1 MISFCILDTLI
12 KGRCPIP
19 YMIDSSNLNKIFTIP
34 FIDALNRPTY
44 HPLFDIA
51 INQMK
56 FSQSNLTYRDVF
68 TLLYKELDEHY
79 RNEYF
84 YKNTLLNTMLIQNK
98 ESCLVSALTE
108 LPVANSKPDFM
119 TVDKDD
125 IGVAYEIKTDLDSL
139 QRLETQIQD
148 YYKVFS
154 SVYVVT
160 GEKHIEEV
168 EAMLQNTNV
177 GIVELTANN
186 KLVYKKIAIYDTGHL
201 SHETLFKVLRKKEFE
216 SIVLKYF
223 GELPHVSDFVYYRT
237 CFELLK
243 QLDIIEFQKEVMHC
257 LGQRNIVKDVDLFV
271 QNVPYELSFY
281 AYFSKKHKGKY
292 DEFASFLDK
301 KISLR
306 K

>member
-1 MISFCILDTLI
+1 
-12 KGRCPIP
+12 
-19 YMIDSSNLNKIFTIP
+19 MIDSSNLNKIFTIP
-34 FIDALNRPTY
+34 FIDSLSKPSK
-44 HPLFDIA
+44 HPIFDIA
-51 INQMK
+51 I
-56 FSQSNLTYRDVF
+56 SQIKSSQPSLTYKDVF

-84 YKNTLLNTMLIQNK
+84 YKNTLLNTILIQNK
-98 ESCLVSALTE
+98 ESRFVSALTE

-125 IGVAYEIKTDLDSL
+125 VGIAYEIKTDLDSL
-139 QRLETQIQD
+139 QRLETQIRD

-154 SVYVVT
+154 SVYIVT
-160 GEKHIEEV
+160 GEKYIEEV
-168 EAMLQNTNV
+168 EVMLQNTNV
-177 GIVELTANN
+177 GIIELTANN
-186 KLVYKKIAIYDTGHL
+186 KLVYKKIATCDTDHL

-237 CFELLK
+237 CFGLLK

-281 AYFSKKHKGKY
+281 AYFSKKYKGKY
-292 DEFASFLDK
+292 DEFTPFLEK
-301 KISLR
+301 KISL
-306 K
+306 

>member
-1 MISFCILDTLI
+1 
-12 KGRCPIP
+12 
-19 YMIDSSNLNKIFTIP
+19 MIDSSNLNKIFTIP
-34 FIDALNRPTY
+34 FIDALSKPGC
-44 HPLFDIA
+44 HPIFDVA
-51 INQMK
+51 VNQIK
-56 FSQSNLTYRDVF
+56 SGQSNLTYKDAF
-68 TLLYKELDEHY
+68 TLLYKELDGCY

-98 ESCLVSALTE
+98 ESCFVSALTE

-125 IGVAYEIKTDLDSL
+125 VGIAYEIKTDLDSL
-139 QRLETQIQD
+139 QRLKTQIRD

-168 EAMLQNTNV
+168 KTMLQDTNV
-177 GIVELTANN
+177 GIIELTSSN
-186 KLVYKKIAIYDTGHL
+186 KLIYKKIAICDTIYL

-223 GELPHVSDFVYYRT
+223 GELPHVSDFVYYQT
-237 CFELLK
+237 CFGLLK
-243 QLDIIEFQKEVMHC
+243 QLDIVEFQKDVMHC
-257 LGQRNIVKDVDLFV
+257 LGQRNIVKDVDSFT
-271 QNVPYELSFY
+271 QSVPQELSFY
-281 AYFSKKHKGKY
+281 AYFSKKYKGKY

-301 KISLR
+301 KVSLR
-306 K
+306 N

>member
-1 MISFCILDTLI
+1 MDL
-12 KGRCPIP
+12 
-19 YMIDSSNLNKIFTIP
+19 SNLNKIFTIP
-34 FIDALNRPTY
+34 FIDALSKPSC
-44 HPLFDIA
+44 HPIFDIA
-51 INQMK
+51 VNQIK
-56 FSQSNLTYRDVF
+56 SGQFNLTYKDVF

-108 LPVANSKPDFM
+108 LPVANSKSDFM

-125 IGVAYEIKTDLDSL
+125 VGIAYEIKTDLDSL

-148 YYKVFS
+148 YYKAFS

-160 GEKHIEEV
+160 GKKHIEEV
-168 EAMLQNTNV
+168 ETMLQNTNV
-177 GIVELTANN
+177 GIIELTASN
-186 KLVYKKIAIYDTGHL
+186 KLIYKKIATCDTSHL

-223 GELPHVSDFVYYRT
+223 GELPHVSDFVYYRI
-237 CFELLK
+237 CFGLLK

-257 LGQRNIVKDVDLFV
+257 LEQRNIVKDVNLFAR
-271 QNVPYELSFY
+271 NVPQELSFY
-281 AYFSKKHKGKY
+281 AYFSKKYKGKY

>member
-1 MISFCILDTLI
+1 MMDL
-12 KGRCPIP
+12 
-19 YMIDSSNLNKIFTIP
+19 SNLNKIFTIP
-34 FIDALNRPTY
+34 FIDALSKPSC
-44 HPLFDIA
+44 HPIFDIA
-51 INQMK
+51 VNQIK
-56 FSQSNLTYRDVF
+56 SGQFNLTYKDVF

-108 LPVANSKPDFM
+108 LPVANSKSDFM

-125 IGVAYEIKTDLDSL
+125 VGIAYEIKTDLDSL

-148 YYKVFS
+148 YYKAFS

-160 GEKHIEEV
+160 GKKHIEEV
-168 EAMLQNTNV
+168 ETMLQNTNV
-177 GIVELTANN
+177 GIIELTASN
-186 KLVYKKIAIYDTGHL
+186 KLIYKKIATCDTSHL

-223 GELPHVSDFVYYRT
+223 GELPHVSDFVYYRI
-237 CFELLK
+237 CFGLLK

-257 LGQRNIVKDVDLFV
+257 LEQRNIVKDVNLFAR
-271 QNVPYELSFY
+271 NVPQELSFY
-281 AYFSKKHKGKY
+281 AYFSKKYKGKY

>member
-1 MISFCILDTLI
+1 
-12 KGRCPIP
+12 
-19 YMIDSSNLNKIFTIP
+19 MIDSSNLNKIFTIP
-34 FIDALNRPTY
+34 FIDALSKPNH
-44 HPLFDIA
+44 HPIFDIA
-51 INQMK
+51 VNQIK
-56 FSQSNLTYRDVF
+56 FRQSDLTYKDAL
-68 TLLYKELDEHY
+68 TLFYKELNEHY

-98 ESCLVSALTE
+98 ESCFVSALTE

-125 IGVAYEIKTDLDSL
+125 VGIVYEIKTDLDSL
-139 QRLETQIQD
+139 QRLETQIRA

-160 GEKHIEEV
+160 GKKYIEEV
-168 EAMLQNTNV
+168 ETMLQNTNV
-177 GIVELTANN
+177 GIIELTANN
-186 KLVYKKIAIYDTGHL
+186 ELVYKKIATCDTSHL

-216 SIVLKYF
+216 SIVLNYF

-237 CFELLK
+237 CFGLLK
-243 QLDIIEFQKEVMHC
+243 QLNIIKFQKEVMHC
-257 LGQRNIVKDVDLFV
+257 LGQRNIVKDVDLFI
-271 QNVPYELSFY
+271 QNVPQELSFY
-281 AYFSKKHKGKY
+281 AYFSKKYKGKY

>member
-1 MISFCILDTLI
+1 
-12 KGRCPIP
+12 
-19 YMIDSSNLNKIFTIP
+19 MIDSSNLNKIFTIP

-56 FSQSNLTYRDVF
+56 FSQSNLTYKDVF

-125 IGVAYEIKTDLDSL
+125 VGVAYEIKTDLDSL
-139 QRLETQIQD
+139 QRLETQIRD

-160 GEKHIEEV
+160 GEKYIEEV

-177 GIVELTANN
+177 GIIELTTNN
-186 KLVYKKIAIYDTGHL
+186 KLVYKKIATCDTGHL

-216 SIVLKYF
+216 SIVLKHF
-223 GELPHVSDFVYYRT
+223 GELPHVSDFVYYQT
-237 CFELLK
+237 CFGLLK

-257 LGQRNIVKDVDLFV
+257 LGQRNIVKDVNLFV
-271 QNVPYELSFY
+271 QNVPHELSFY
-281 AYFSKKHKGKY
+281 AYFSKKYKGKY

>member
-1 MISFCILDTLI
+1 
-12 KGRCPIP
+12 
-19 YMIDSSNLNKIFTIP
+19 MIDSSNLNKIFTIP
-34 FIDALNRPTY
+34 FIDALSKPSY
-44 HPLFDIA
+44 HPIFDIA
-51 INQMK
+51 VNQIK
-56 FSQSNLTYRDVF
+56 FSQPNLTYKDVF
-68 TLLYKELDEHY
+68 ALLYKGLDDRY

-84 YKNTLLNTMLIQNK
+84 YKNILLNTMLIQNK

-108 LPVANSKPDFM
+108 LPVVNSKPDFM

-125 IGVAYEIKTDLDSL
+125 VGIAYEIKTDLDSL

-168 EAMLQNTNV
+168 EIMLQNTNV
-177 GIVELTANN
+177 GIIELTANN
-186 KLVYKKIAIYDTGHL
+186 ELVYKKIATCDTDHL
-201 SHETLFKVLRKKEFE
+201 SHEALFKVLRKKEFE

-223 GELPHVSDFVYYRT
+223 GKLPHVSDFVYYRT
-237 CFELLK
+237 CFGLLK

-257 LGQRNIVKDVDLFV
+257 LGQRNVVKDVDLFA
-271 QNVPYELSFY
+271 QNVPQELSFY
-281 AYFSKKHKGKY
+281 AYFSKKYKGKY
-292 DEFASFLDK
+292 DEFASFLEK

>member
-1 MISFCILDTLI
+1 
-12 KGRCPIP
+12 
-19 YMIDSSNLNKIFTIP
+19 MIDSSNLNKIFTIP
-34 FIDALNRPTY
+34 FIDALNKPSY
-44 HPLFDIA
+44 HPIFDIVV
-51 INQMK
+51 NQIK
-56 FSQSNLTYRDVF
+56 SGQSNLTYKDVF

-84 YKNTLLNTMLIQNK
+84 YKNTMLNTMLIQNK
-98 ESCLVSALTE
+98 ESCFVSALTE

-119 TVDKDD
+119 TIDKDD
-125 IGVAYEIKTDLDSL
+125 VGIAYEIKTDLDSL
-139 QRLETQIQD
+139 QRLKTQIHD

-168 EAMLQNTNV
+168 ETMLQNTNV
-177 GIVELTANN
+177 GIIELTANN
-186 KLVYKKIAIYDTGHL
+186 TLIYKKIATCDISHL

-243 QLDIIEFQKEVMHC
+243 QLDIIEFQKDVMHC
-257 LGQRNIVKDVDLFV
+257 LGQRNIVKDVDSFT
-271 QNVPYELSFY
+271 QSVPQELSFY
-281 AYFSKKHKGKY
+281 AYFSKKYKGKY
-292 DEFASFLDK
+292 DEFASFLGK
-301 KISLR
+301 KISLQ

>member
-1 MISFCILDTLI
+1 
-12 KGRCPIP
+12 
-19 YMIDSSNLNKIFTIP
+19 MIDSSNLNKIFTIP
-34 FIDALNRPTY
+34 FIDALSKPSC
-44 HPLFDIA
+44 HPIFDIA
-51 INQMK
+51 VNQIK
-56 FSQSNLTYRDVF
+56 STQSNLTYKDVF

-79 RNEYF
+79 QNEYF

-98 ESCLVSALTE
+98 ESCFVSALTE

-125 IGVAYEIKTDLDSL
+125 VGIAYEIKTDLDSL
-139 QRLETQIQD
+139 QRLETQIRD

-154 SVYVVT
+154 SIYVVT

-168 EAMLQNTNV
+168 ETMLRNTNV
-177 GIVELTANN
+177 GIIELTANN
-186 KLVYKKIAIYDTGHL
+186 TLIYKKIAACDISHL

-237 CFELLK
+237 CFGLLK
-243 QLDIIEFQKEVMHC
+243 QLDIVALQKEVMHC
-257 LGQRNIVKDVDLFV
+257 LGQRNVVKDVDLFA
-271 QNVPYELSFY
+271 QNVPQELSFY
-281 AYFSKKHKGKY
+281 AYFSKKYKWKY